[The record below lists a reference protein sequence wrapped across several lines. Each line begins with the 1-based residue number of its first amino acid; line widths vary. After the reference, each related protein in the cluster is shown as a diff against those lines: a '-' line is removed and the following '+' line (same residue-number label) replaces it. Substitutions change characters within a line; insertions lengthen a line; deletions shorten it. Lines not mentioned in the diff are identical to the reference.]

1 MKTHS
6 KFFKSAYH
14 GQLRIFAAFMFTAL
28 LLMTTATAHL
38 QHDQMHN
45 QHSDHHQAVN
55 ERGDKVMGFSHEKTT
70 HHFILLADGGAI
82 DVSANEAT
90 DTKSREQIQ
99 MHLKHISQMFAQG
112 NFNAPMLIHGQT
124 PPGVEVMK
132 QKAATIDYQFSETEK
147 GGRVR
152 ITTKDAEALQA
163 IYDFLRFQ
171 IKDHQTG
178 DSLEISDK

>member
-1 MKTHS
+1 MNHQDVVSRKKSNMK
-6 KFFKSAYH
+6 
-14 GQLRIFAAFMFTAL
+14 LRIFAAFIVAPL
-28 LLMTTATAHL
+28 LLVSGNAAL
-38 QHDQMHN
+38 RQHDQMHN
-45 QHSDHHQAVN
+45 QHSDHHQQVN

-70 HHFILLADGGAI
+70 HHFVLLRDGGAI
-82 DVSANEAT
+82 EVSANEAT

-132 QKAATIDYQFSETEK
+132 QKAATIEYQFSETEK
-147 GGRVR
+147 GGRVH

-163 IYDFLRFQ
+163 VHDFLRFQ

>member
-1 MKTHS
+1 MKDHGS
-6 KFFKSAYH
+6 LFKLEYH
-14 GQLRIFAAFMFTAL
+14 NKLKVFAAFIFAAFL
-28 LLMTTATAHL
+28 LVTTASAHL

-55 ERGDKVMGFSHEKTT
+55 ERGDKVMGFSHEKTM

-90 DTKSREQIQ
+90 DTRSREQIQ
-99 MHLKHISQMFAQG
+99 MHLKHISQMFAKG
-112 NFNAPMLIHGQT
+112 NFNAPMLIHEQT

-132 QKAATIDYQFSETEK
+132 QKAAMIDYQFVETEK

-152 ITTKDAEALQA
+152 ITTTDAEALQA
-163 IYDFLRFQ
+163 IHDFLRFQ